1 MDSALRFEDAG
12 LERDYWS
19 DHATRASVLRGDVVG
34 VIGHGVASAVA
45 FVTQLGDKGSSMMRA
60 VTLITVLICVAKL
73 AWIRRHSSSYHRWR
87 ILINWAERLRW
98 ALVIAVA
105 MCSASSSG
113 GFRPQSYIRATP
125 GTWRALLAVLAY
137 APVSI
142 TVNILQH
149 PLPFRHTLVGASALV
164 PVYLLKGLPFVDA
177 SYEHIYQLEPY
188 SQQLCLAANS
198 AMMAPLPWLE
208 LTSSLKH
215 MCRSKHSSS
224 GMVLGL
230 AFAVGLITTLQ
241 LVYIQERSARLAW
254 LARTGRAGARVE
266 LPPSCPLWLHVVS
279 SWALALV
286 AWVVLA
292 LWHAAGKHL
301 RATCCGQCPGEG

>member
-1 MDSALRFEDAG
+1 MDGSLRFEDAG
-12 LERDYWS
+12 IERDYWS

-34 VIGHGVASAVA
+34 VIGHGLASTAA
-45 FVTQLGDKGSSMMRA
+45 FVTQLGDKGSSTIRGA
-60 VTLITVLICVAKL
+60 TFITVLICVAKL

-87 ILINWAERLRW
+87 TLINWAERLRW

-125 GTWRALLAVLAY
+125 GTCRALLAALAY
-137 APVSI
+137 PPV
-142 TVNILQH
+142 TAVFNILQH
-149 PLPFRHTLVGASALV
+149 PLPFRHTLVGALALV
-164 PVYLLKGLPFVDA
+164 PVYLLKGLPFVVA

-198 AMMAPLPWLE
+198 AVTAPLSWLE
-208 LTSSLKH
+208 LSAPFQAL
-215 MCRSKHSSS
+215 CRTEHTS

-254 LARTGRAGARVE
+254 LARTGRAGLRGR
-266 LPPSCPLWLHVVS
+266 LPHRHPLWAHVVS
-279 SWALALV
+279 SWALALG

-292 LWHAAGKHL
+292 LWHTAGL
-301 RATCCGQCPGEG
+301 QRSATCCGQCPG